1 MNLRLDDVQRLLV
14 SGSPPIFVQL
24 LFIIGLWLFIFLY
37 QRLRKRTIAA
47 RKTGR
52 LIMWLLVG
60 ASFAVLCED
69 QWLPFALRNLTRVM
83 QQIHAAM
90 WRF

>member
-37 QRLRKRTIAA
+37 QRVRKRTIAS
-47 RKTGR
+47 RKAGH

-60 ASFAVLCED
+60 ACFAVLCED
-69 QWLPFALRNLTRVM
+69 QWLPFVLRNLTRVM

>member
-1 MNLRLDDVQRLLV
+1 MNLRLDDVQRFLV

-24 LFIIGLWLFIFLY
+24 LFITGLWLFIFLY

-47 RKTGR
+47 RKAGR

-60 ASFAVLCED
+60 ACFAVLGED

>member
-60 ASFAVLCED
+60 ACFAVLCED
-69 QWLPFALRNLTRVM
+69 QWLPMVLRNLTRVM

>member
-24 LFIIGLWLFIFLY
+24 LVIIGLWLFIFLY

-60 ASFAVLCED
+60 ACFAVLSED
-69 QWLPFALRNLTRVM
+69 QWLTFALRNLTRVM